1 MNDELQDTQQSE
13 QRIRSFFDALRKLS
27 DDQRKALRLCAHK
40 LLSGTR
46 YDSPDDLLHEAIY
59 RAGNDSRQWRES
71 MDPAVFLFHTMR
83 SIASVDRRNSPK
95 VLSYGRRH
103 VSFEDWAMEDQI
115 AAQNHENLSPEA
127 ILILREQI
135 TEIESIR
142 AQTVEHLST
151 DPEAL
156 AIFEARFDDTPP
168 REIKASLGLDDRT
181 FKAAD
186 ERARQA
192 LRRAQRRPR
201 A

>member
-1 MNDELQDTQQSE
+1 MNDEIQDTQQSE

-59 RAGNDSRQWRES
+59 RAGNDSRQWREG

-95 VLSYGRRH
+95 VMSYGRRH

-115 AAQNHENLSPEA
+115 ATQSHEHLSARSDPHPA
-127 ILILREQI
+127 EQI
-135 TEIESIR
+135 REIESIR
-142 AQTVEHLST
+142 GQGTLKTSPRTQKPWPSLKRASTTRHGAQ
-151 DPEAL
+151 
-156 AIFEARFDDTPP
+156 
-168 REIKASLGLDDRT
+168 
-181 FKAAD
+181 
-186 ERARQA
+186 
-192 LRRAQRRPR
+192 
-201 A
+201 

>member
-1 MNDELQDTQQSE
+1 MNDEIHDTQQSE

-59 RAGNDSRQWRES
+59 RAGNDSRQWREG
-71 MDPAVFLFHTMR
+71 MDPAVFLFHAMR
-83 SIASVDRRNSPK
+83 SIASVDRRNLPK
-95 VLSYGRRH
+95 AMSYGRRH

-115 AAQNHENLSPEA
+115 AAMSHENLSPEA

-135 TEIESIR
+135 EEVERIR
-142 AQTVEHLST
+142 ANALAHLSK

-156 AIFEARFDDTPP
+156 AIFEARIEEVPS
-168 REIKASLGLDDRT
+168 RAIKESLGLDDRK

-192 LRRAQRRPR
+192 LRRAQRRPG

>member
-1 MNDELQDTQQSE
+1 MNDEQLDTQQSE
-13 QRIRSFFDALRKLS
+13 QRIRSFFDALRRLPE
-27 DDQRKALRLCAHK
+27 DQRKALRLCAHK

-59 RAGNDSRQWRES
+59 RAGNDTRQWREG
-71 MDPAVFLFHTMR
+71 MDPAVFLFHAMR
-83 SIASVDRRNSPK
+83 SIASVDRRSLPK
-95 VLSYGRRH
+95 ALSYGRRH

-115 AAQNHENLSPEA
+115 TALSHENLSPES

-135 TEIESIR
+135 AEVERIQVQ
-142 AQTVEHLST
+142 AMEHLSA

-156 AIFEARFDDTPP
+156 AIFEARIEEVPS
-168 REIKASLGLDDRT
+168 RAIKESLGLDDRK

-186 ERARQA
+186 ERVRQA
-192 LRRAQRRPR
+192 LRRAQRRPG